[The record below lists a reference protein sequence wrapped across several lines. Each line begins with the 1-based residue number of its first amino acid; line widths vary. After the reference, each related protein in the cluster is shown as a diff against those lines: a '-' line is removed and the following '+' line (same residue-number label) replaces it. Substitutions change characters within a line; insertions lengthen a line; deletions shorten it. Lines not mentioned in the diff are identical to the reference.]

1 MEYSRIVAIFV
12 MFLCVALAVWQEGA
26 KDVRVLTRL
35 FVCPQRWCTVYR
47 IFLIIPHLVFSGSR
61 PKSQRDR
68 GCRRGPRRRRA
79 PAVGAARGCGW
90 HLWWSVGLEVL
101 AGAVGGP
108 PGRLPPEPPPQRSLN
123 CVSGS
128 ALPDCS
134 VPPDGRGQDR
144 SSRQVPS
151 RRPSPRGCQRLP
163 WAPGRCPPAGPGP
176 SS

>member
-26 KDVRVLTRL
+26 KDVCVLTRL
-35 FVCPQRWCTVYR
+35 FVCYQRWCTVYR

-61 PKSQRDR
+61 PKSQRDP
-68 GCRRGPRRRRA
+68 GL
-79 PAVGAARGCGW
+79 PAWPTASARP
-90 HLWWSVGLEVL
+90 E
-101 AGAVGGP
+101 AVGGTCGGQWGSRSSQGP
-108 PGRLPPEPPPQRSLN
+108 WADPRAGSRPEPPPQRSLN